1 MNSKA
6 KAASRGPKKDHGPQS
21 NSTGQ
26 DPQAPDRRYQ
36 RMNLF
41 DLAYEQ
47 IEDLIVSCRLK
58 PGQYLTTQDL
68 QDSTGLGRTPVH
80 QAVSRLAADTIILVR
95 PRHGLQIATVD
106 LERERVLLR
115 LRADIE
121 RFVIRLA
128 TERSDR
134 PRQNTMC

>member
-1 MNSKA
+1 MNSKV
-6 KAASRGPKKDHGPQS
+6 KAASKAPKKYRGQQS
-21 NSTGQ
+21 SLTDQ
-26 DPQAPDRRYQ
+26 DPQEPDRRHN

-58 PGQYLTTQDL
+58 PGQYITMQDL

-80 QAVSRLAADTIILVR
+80 QAVSRLAADTIIFVR
-95 PRHGLQIATVD
+95 PRHGLQIAPVD
-106 LERERVLLR
+106 LERERLLLR

-128 TERSDR
+128 T
-134 PRQNTMC
+134 